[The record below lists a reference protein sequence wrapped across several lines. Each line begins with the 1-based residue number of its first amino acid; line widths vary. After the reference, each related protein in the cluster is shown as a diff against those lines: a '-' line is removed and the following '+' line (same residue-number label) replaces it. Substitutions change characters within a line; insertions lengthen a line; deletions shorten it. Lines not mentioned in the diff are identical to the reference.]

1 MVCHGIPSDKI
12 LKEGDIINVD
22 VTAFKNGWHGDTS
35 RMYFSGDPSIKSKN
49 LVSSTYE
56 AMMKAIKILKEKS
69 YVKFKETIDISIK
82 LGIDSNKTDQN
93 IKGVVNLPNGT
104 GKNVKVAVIAND
116 DKQKDAKS
124 NGADLVGSDDLIET
138 ISKSKIEFDVL
149 IATPDMMPKLGKVAK
164 ILGPKGLM
172 PNPKLGTVTQDIK
185 NAVENAKA
193 GQVQYKNDKAGIV
206 HAGIGKMN
214 FNENDLLENLKAFF
228 TSISKSKPDT
238 VKGSFIKKVTIASTM
253 GVGLEINLTSLR

>member
-1 MVCHGIPSDKI
+1 MKI
-12 LKEGDIINVD
+12 
-22 VTAFKNGWHGDTS
+22 TKNRIQMLNNFDTTK
-35 RMYFSGDPSIKSKN
+35 I
-49 LVSSTYE
+49 YE
-56 AMMKAIKILKEKS
+56 PIEAIKILKEKS
-69 YVKFKETIDISIK
+69 YVKFKETIDISIN

-104 GKNVKVAVIAND
+104 GKTVKVAVIANE
-116 DKQKDAKS
+116 DKQNDAKN

-172 PNPKLGTVTQDIK
+172 PNPKLGTVTNEISQSVK
-185 NAVENAKA
+185 NAKS
-193 GQVQYKNDKAGIV
+193 GQVKFKNDKSGIV
-206 HAGIGKMN
+206 HAGVGKLD
-214 FNENDLLENLKAFF
+214 FSEEELLENIKIFY
-228 TSISKSKPDT
+228 SSVSKSKPDA

-253 GVGLEINLTSLR
+253 GVGLNINQASLR